1 MQPIKGKK
9 YYKLDFTKL
18 KAFCSVKDTVKR
30 FKKTIVQEVMRSEER
45 MQNETQLTVLQMQ

>member
-30 FKKTIVQEVMRSEER
+30 FEKTIV
-45 MQNETQLTVLQMQ
+45 